1 MMDLKNKVTKK
12 RGLAALLI
20 TGAVVGVSLGATT
33 IVKKINEQKS
43 KSDELKRL
51 KELEDEE
58 FDNFLE

>member
-1 MMDLKNKVTKK
+1 MDLKNKVTKK

-33 IVKKINEQKS
+33 IVKKINEQKL

>member
-51 KELEDEE
+51 KN
-58 FDNFLE
+58 NFPLPP

>member
-20 TGAVVGVSLGATT
+20 TGAVVGISLGATT

>member
-1 MMDLKNKVTKK
+1 MDLKNKVTKK
-12 RGLAALLI
+12 RGLAAPLI
-20 TGAVVGVSLGATT
+20 TGAVVGVSFGTT
-33 IVKKINEQKS
+33 RIVKKINEQKL

>member
-1 MMDLKNKVTKK
+1 MDIKNKLTKK

-20 TGAVVGVSLGATT
+20 TGAVVGVSLGTT
-33 IVKKINEQKS
+33 RIVKKINEQKL

>member
-1 MMDLKNKVTKK
+1 MNLKNKVTKK

-33 IVKKINEQKS
+33 LVKKINEQKS

>member
-1 MMDLKNKVTKK
+1 MDLKNKVTKK

-20 TGAVVGVSLGATT
+20 TGAVVGVSLGTT
-33 IVKKINEQKS
+33 RIVKKINEQKL

>member
-1 MMDLKNKVTKK
+1 MDLTNKVTKK

>member
-1 MMDLKNKVTKK
+1 MDLKNKITKK

-20 TGAVVGVSLGATT
+20 TGAVVGVSLGTT
-33 IVKKINEQKS
+33 RIIKKINEQKS

>member
-1 MMDLKNKVTKK
+1 MDLKNKVTKK

-20 TGAVVGVSLGATT
+20 TGAVVGVSLGTT
-33 IVKKINEQKS
+33 RLVKKINEQKS

>member
-1 MMDLKNKVTKK
+1 MDLKNKVTKK

-33 IVKKINEQKS
+33 IVKMINEQKS

>member
-1 MMDLKNKVTKK
+1 MNLKNKVTKK

-20 TGAVVGVSLGATT
+20 TGAVVGVSLGTT
-33 IVKKINEQKS
+33 RIVKKINEQKS

>member
-1 MMDLKNKVTKK
+1 MDLKNKVTKK

-20 TGAVVGVSLGATT
+20 TGAVVGVSLGTT
-33 IVKKINEQKS
+33 RIVKKINEQKS

>member
-1 MMDLKNKVTKK
+1 MNLKNKVTKK

>member
-1 MMDLKNKVTKK
+1 MDLKNKVTKK

-33 IVKKINEQKS
+33 SVKKINEQKS

>member
-1 MMDLKNKVTKK
+1 MDLKNKVTKK

-43 KSDELKRL
+43 KSH
-51 KELEDEE
+51 
-58 FDNFLE
+58 

>member
-1 MMDLKNKVTKK
+1 MSLKNKVTKK

-20 TGAVVGVSLGATT
+20 TGAVVGMSLGTT
-33 IVKKINEQKS
+33 RIVKKINEQKS

-51 KELEDEE
+51 KELEDEG